1 MNEIDVNNVS
11 KFSEL
16 AYHFGPFFFAIIF
29 IFFILRFAATRLKEA
44 DQASQ
49 GLYKNLSIVAWAA
62 MLALVG
68 SSVYFWYLLN
78 IEAKTET
85 LISGVVSDFKEPEK
99 MLSPKMYI
107 REGNYNRDTRE
118 FDYEWIVKS
127 NDLRAPEE
135 LKISIFPDKINQ
147 KDYHI
152 PFKLPVSQTH
162 FGQFMRLKWDR
173 ANGLI
178 RDENNQPVGISTDD
192 GDVEI
197 SALLTKLLM
206 NSAHAYDAKLSMALD
221 DSRLVCRDEKILS
234 DACIK
239 RVQRQLVAADTLS
252 FDDYHEKRG
261 LVERL
266 LALDEVQL
274 GQVFAA
280 ADRLRKGDISVSNA
294 GATKEGLFALAVS
307 SDGLLQKQAIQLA
320 QKLDSKG
327 YELYLKR
334 QLVDA
339 QAAQRSAAVSTILSS
354 QNTQLL
360 SELKLNHSS
369 EKDEGV
375 KQSFAQAIVV
385 LDNQSLEQRLNRISD
400 DKIKAVLADT
410 FALQKAG
417 TRYRYAGRNPAEG
430 FDAVNLVAYLL
441 DKNDIKKRDPKRTVT
456 AADVDKTFKQ
466 LSKDDPRQAG
476 DLVFYNYGIVMLYLW
491 GDQVIGM
498 TPSGISV
505 EPFAKYG
512 VPLRFSRFGST
523 LIERDPCLIPPL
535 DCKAANT
542 MIRDYYNKEGEWAG
556 VFQLAT
562 ITDMTFESITPDKVL
577 ARAKYLYEPVPN
589 SYESRTGSDHR
600 IFDFEKVNGNWK
612 ITRMRG
618 YLSGAPIPELTQASA
633 DTKVRD
639 FIENRSP
646 FSGLILVD
654 RLINIELKKVDQTSI
669 EALVKYAYRPAPHFQ
684 DFVQAGE
691 RQQTFRIE
699 FSNNNWNVV
708 AIVSP

>member
-1 MNEIDVNNVS
+1 MNDADISNVS
-11 KFSEL
+11 KLSEV
-16 AYHFGPFFFAIIF
+16 AYHFGPFFFAVIF
-29 IFFILRFAATRLKEA
+29 IFFILKFAATRLKEA

-127 NDLRAPEE
+127 SDLRAPEE
-135 LKISIFPDKINQ
+135 LKISIFPDKVNQ

-162 FGQFMRLKWDR
+162 FGQFLRLKWDR
-173 ANGLI
+173 VNGLI
-178 RDENNQPVGISTDD
+178 RDEHNQPVGAGLSDPD
-192 GDVEI
+192 EDL
-197 SALLTKLLM
+197 SALFTNLLV
-206 NSAHAYDAKLSMALD
+206 NNALAYDASLRVALE
-221 DSRLVCRDEKILS
+221 DSRVVCREEKILS

-239 RVQRQLVAADTLS
+239 RVQRQLTATDSLDFVG
-252 FDDYHEKRG
+252 YHEKRA

-266 LALDEVQL
+266 LALDDLTL
-274 GQVFAA
+274 GKVFAA
-280 ADRLRKGDISVSNA
+280 ADRLRKGDISVSNV

-307 SDGLLQKQAIQLA
+307 ADGLLQKQSIQLA
-320 QKLDSKG
+320 QKLDSRG
-327 YELYLKR
+327 YELFLKR
-334 QLVDA
+334 QLVDT
-339 QAAQRSAAVSTILSS
+339 QAEQRSAAVSTILSS
-354 QNTQLL
+354 RNTQLL
-360 SELKLNHSS
+360 SELKLNHSN
-369 EKDEGV
+369 EKDETV
-375 KQSFAQAIVV
+375 RQNFAQAIVV
-385 LDNQSLEQRLNRISD
+385 LDSQSLEQRLNRISD
-400 DKIKAVLADT
+400 DKVRAVLSDV
-410 FALQKAG
+410 FALQNAA
-417 TRYRYAGRNPAEG
+417 TRYRYGGKNPAEG
-430 FDAVNLVAYLL
+430 FDAVNLIAYLL
-441 DKNDIKKRDPKRTVT
+441 DKNQIQARHEKRTLT
-456 AADVDKTFKQ
+456 AADIDKTLKQ

-476 DLVFYNYGIVMLYLW
+476 DLVFYNYGVVMLYLW
-491 GDQVIGM
+491 DDQVIGM
-498 TPSGISV
+498 TPSGISI
-505 EPFAKYG
+505 EPLSKYG
-512 VPLRFSRFGST
+512 APLRFSRFGHT
-523 LIERDPCLIPPL
+523 ITERDPCLIPPL
-535 DCKAANT
+535 DCAKANA

-562 ITDMTFESITPDKVL
+562 ITDVTFESIGPDKVL
-577 ARAKYLYEPVPN
+577 ARAKYVYEPVRN
-589 SYESRTGSDHR
+589 SYETRTGVDHR
-600 IFDFEKVNGNWK
+600 IFDFEKANNRWQ

-618 YLSGAPIPELTQASA
+618 YLSGAPIPELTKTTAEN
-633 DTKVRD
+633 KVKY

-646 FSGLILVD
+646 FSGLVLVD
-654 RLINIELKKVDQTSI
+654 QMIKTELKIVDQTSI

-699 FSNNNWNVV
+699 FSNGDWNVV
-708 AIVSP
+708 AIVAR